1 MSKDKSKKNDF
12 YLGFCMS
19 PAPEVLDVYVRTP
32 EDCHRVCEEQA
43 SYGQEAFTVLCL
55 NTRNRLIAGGIVT
68 IGLVDS
74 TLTHARE
81 IFRKAIECQAS
92 ALVLCHNHPSGDT
105 TPSAEDVKMTKQ
117 LVQAGQV
124 IGIKVLDHIIIGK
137 KSDSERGYTS
147 FRELGLVEF
156 DQ

>member
-1 MSKDKSKKNDF
+1 MKKMNDF

-19 PAPEVLDVYVRTP
+19 PAPLTTDIYVRTP

-43 SYGQEAFTVLCL
+43 GYGQEAFTVLCL

-81 IFRKAIECQAS
+81 VFKKAIECQAS
-92 ALVLCHNHPSGDT
+92 ALVLCHNHPSGDS
-105 TPSAEDVKMTKQ
+105 TPSAEDIKLTKQ
-117 LVQAGQV
+117 LIQAGQI
-124 IGIKVLDHIIIGK
+124 IGIKVLDHVIVSN
-137 KSDSERGYTS
+137 KSDSGRGFTS
-147 FRELGLVEF
+147 LRESGVVTF
-156 DQ
+156 DP

>member
-1 MSKDKSKKNDF
+1 MKKKNEF
-12 YLGFCMS
+12 FLGFCMS
-19 PAPEVLDVYVRTP
+19 PAPLTTDMYVRTP
-32 EDCHRVCEEQA
+32 EDCYRVCEEQA

-68 IGLVDS
+68 IGTVDS

-81 IFRKAIECQAS
+81 IFRKAIECQATVV
-92 ALVLCHNHPSGDT
+92 VLCHNHPSGDSS
-105 TPSAEDVKMTKQ
+105 PSAEDVKLTRQ
-117 LVQAGQV
+117 LIQAGQI

-137 KSDSERGYTS
+137 KSNSGKGYTS
-147 FRELGLVEF
+147 FRESSLVEF